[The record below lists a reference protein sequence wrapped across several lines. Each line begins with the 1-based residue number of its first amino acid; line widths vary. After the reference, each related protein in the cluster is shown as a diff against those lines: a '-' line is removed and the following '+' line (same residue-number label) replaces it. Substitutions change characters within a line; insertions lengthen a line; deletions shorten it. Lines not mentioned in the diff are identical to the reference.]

1 MEFFDFDEAAE
12 LLQEF
17 NNHLPENV
25 EHLTLKH
32 LEQIKDYDY
41 IFTFAK
47 EQEDDIFTF
56 DQIRVSNKFT

>member
-17 NNHLPENV
+17 NNHLPKNL

-32 LEQIKDYDY
+32 LE
-41 IFTFAK
+41 
-47 EQEDDIFTF
+47 
-56 DQIRVSNKFT
+56 